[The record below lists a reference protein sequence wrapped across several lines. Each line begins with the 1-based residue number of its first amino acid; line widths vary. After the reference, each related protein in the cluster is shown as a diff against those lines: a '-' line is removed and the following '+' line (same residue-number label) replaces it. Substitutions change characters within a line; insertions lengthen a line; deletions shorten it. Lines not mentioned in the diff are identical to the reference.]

1 MKKILVPALLALSLI
16 FGMVGLSDAGNHFN
30 VGGSGNF
37 SGPDP
42 TEITLTGGSY
52 SGVWRAGSGTS
63 YYLDGIQ
70 LITDTGAG
78 GLSLTTDGGNVNGI
92 NITDTGKVGIGT
104 LDPAYKLHVTDSA
117 PAKIGLDGGSYGGI
131 LRVGTGS
138 TRYLAGMQLITN
150 TGAGGLS
157 LTTNGG
163 TVNGINIT
171 DAGLVGIGTLS
182 PDKTLTVVGPAGD
195 AILVDNKI
203 TGAGSH
209 LIFDVQN
216 SGNIIFREGNSE
228 AMRINSSGYVGV
240 GTDIPSE
247 KLYVVGNIYATG
259 TITPGSSR
267 ELKEDISNLSLEE
280 AMETVEALEPVKFRY
295 KADTGDLHLGF
306 IAEDVPE
313 IVATPERK
321 GISPMD
327 LVAVLTRVVQEQQ
340 RMIAEISKKME
351 AFERQLMIVEMFRI
365 DEMHSGLKGEAA
377 R

>member
-1 MKKILVPALLALSLI
+1 
-16 FGMVGLSDAGNHFN
+16 
-30 VGGSGNF
+30 
-37 SGPDP
+37 
-42 TEITLTGGSY
+42 
-52 SGVWRAGSGTS
+52 
-63 YYLDGIQ
+63 
-70 LITDTGAG
+70 
-78 GLSLTTDGGNVNGI
+78 
-92 NITDTGKVGIGT
+92 
-104 LDPAYKLHVTDSA
+104 
-117 PAKIGLDGGSYGGI
+117 
-131 LRVGTGS
+131 
-138 TRYLAGMQLITN
+138 MQLITN